1 MKNNNLPD
9 NAKIYIEELE
19 GLVNSG
25 KISPDYIDDAVRR
38 ILRAKY
44 LLGLFDDPYR
54 YIDSNR
60 EKRIIGSKEILDGA
74 LDIAKKSIVLLKKF
88 RHY

>member
-1 MKNNNLPD
+1 MIDHGFAPD
-9 NAKIYIEELE
+9 RTEAGKLAILGGSDMDMESSIYIEELE

-25 KISPDYIDDAVRR
+25 KISIDYIDDAVRR

-54 YIDSNR
+54 YIDSDR
-60 EKRIIGSKEILDGA
+60 EEKIIGSN
-74 LDIAKKSIVLLKKF
+74 
-88 RHY
+88 